1 MKALYH
7 NYFKKKE
14 NGNPVVKVLESVPI
28 FESLTGKE
36 LLEVARL
43 THERTYKKDEHVFK
57 KLSPAE
63 GMYVILEGQ
72 VSIIDPDSETIFAT
86 LESGDF
92 FGELALLDEE
102 PRSASSI
109 AKIPSNL
116 IGFFRTDLLTL
127 MKRSPELGNKILIN
141 LSRVLGER
149 LRRTNQELAKPN
161 H

>member
-36 LLEVARL
+36 LSEVARL
-43 THERTYKKDEHVFK
+43 THERTYKRNEHVFK
-57 KLSPAE
+57 KHAPAE
-63 GMYVILEGQ
+63 GMYVILHGE
-72 VSIIDPDSETIFAT
+72 IEIKDPKSGNIFAN
-86 LESGDF
+86 LRSGDF
-92 FGELALLDEE
+92 FGELALLDKE

-109 AKIPSNL
+109 AKIPSRL

>member
-1 MKALYH
+1 
-7 NYFKKKE
+7 
-14 NGNPVVKVLESVPI
+14 
-28 FESLTGKE
+28 
-36 LLEVARL
+36 
-43 THERTYKKDEHVFK
+43 
-57 KLSPAE
+57 
-63 GMYVILEGQ
+63 MYVILDGQ
-72 VSIIDPDSETIFAT
+72 VSIIDPDSETTFAT

-109 AKIPSNL
+109 AKVPSRL